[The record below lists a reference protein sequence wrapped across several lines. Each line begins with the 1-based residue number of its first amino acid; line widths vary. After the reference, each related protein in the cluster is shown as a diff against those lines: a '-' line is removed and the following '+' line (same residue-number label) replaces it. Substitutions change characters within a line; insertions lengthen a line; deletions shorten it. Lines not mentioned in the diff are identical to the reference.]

1 MRDLILLHGAIGSA
15 AQMLAIE
22 KEAKGWQIHSL
33 NLPGHGGTAIPG
45 SLSIGSFVDFVKRY
59 CNEQQLDKVSF
70 IGYSMGGYVA
80 LSYASRFPHRVDRI
94 VTLATK
100 FHWDAAIAEREIKML
115 QPSVIREKLPR
126 FADALEKRH
135 APQNWELLL
144 HRTAG
149 LLEALG
155 RGGGLQPGE
164 VSQIGIPV
172 LVMLG
177 DRDKMVSIEET
188 VALYKILPSG
198 RLAILPATPHP
209 IENLPMAAFTALA
222 FAFLNEDSDS
232 EVI

>member
-15 AQMLAIE
+15 DQMRPIGN
-22 KEAKGWQIHSL
+22 EAEGWRIHSI
-33 NLPGHGGTAIPG
+33 NLPGHGGTPIPG
-45 SLSIGSFVDFVKRY
+45 SFSIEGFANYVEQY

-80 LSYASRFPHRVDRI
+80 LSFALRFPARVERI
-94 VTLATK
+94 ITLATK
-100 FHWDAAIAEREIKML
+100 FHWDEAIAAREVKML
-115 QPSVIREKLPR
+115 QPAVIREKLPR

-155 RGGGLQPGE
+155 RGEGLAAE
-164 VSQIGIPV
+164 DISQIEIPV

-177 DRDKMVSIEET
+177 DSDKMVSIEET
-188 VALYKILPSG
+188 VDLYKRLPQG
-198 RLAILPATPHP
+198 RLAILPGTPHP
-209 IENLPMAAFTALA
+209 IESLPVEVFAALA
-222 FAFLNEDSDS
+222 FPFLKEGN
-232 EVI
+232 VPL